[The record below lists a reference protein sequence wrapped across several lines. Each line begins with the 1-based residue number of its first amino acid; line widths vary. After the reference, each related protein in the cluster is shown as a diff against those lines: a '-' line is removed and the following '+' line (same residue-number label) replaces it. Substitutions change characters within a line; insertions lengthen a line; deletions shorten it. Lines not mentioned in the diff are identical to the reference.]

1 MLERILLKYFN
12 LLPFWDDTNW
22 EESYS
27 KLVSLI
33 YDLEKLG
40 VIDNSSEIVD
50 KLDKIDDEN

>member
-1 MLERILLKYFN
+1 MLEQILLKYFN

-22 EESYS
+22 EENYS

-40 VIDNSSEIVD
+40 VIDNANEIID
-50 KLDKIDDEN
+50 KLDKIDNEN